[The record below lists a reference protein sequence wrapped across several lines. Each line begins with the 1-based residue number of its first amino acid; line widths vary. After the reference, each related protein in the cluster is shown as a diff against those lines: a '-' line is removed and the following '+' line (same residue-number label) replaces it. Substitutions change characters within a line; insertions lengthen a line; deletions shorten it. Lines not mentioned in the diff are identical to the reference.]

1 MTKEEKIEKYF
12 KILAKCKKETS
23 QIANS
28 FLSEDTFKILRNLDH
43 RVLFCPRE
51 TRLLVWADEPIIY
64 IYIEIVE
71 VEGFKNTTE
80 YVQFMDALEDQIN
93 KFDDNVRVF
102 DVLSK
107 SVG

>member
-23 QIANS
+23 AIANS

-51 TRLLVWADEPIIY
+51 TRLYLYADEPVIY

-71 VEGFKNTTE
+71 VKGFKNTTE
-80 YVQFMDALEDQIN
+80 YVQFMTTLEDQIN

-102 DVLSK
+102 DILSK

>member
-23 QIANS
+23 AIANS
-28 FLSEDTFKILRNLDH
+28 FLSEGTFKILRNLD
-43 RVLFCPRE
+43 RRALFCPRE
-51 TRLLVWADEPIIY
+51 TRLRLWADEPLIY
-64 IYIEIVE
+64 VYIEVVE
-71 VEGFKNTTE
+71 VEGFKGAGE
-80 YVQFMDALEDQIN
+80 YTKFIMDLEERIN

-102 DVLSK
+102 DILSK